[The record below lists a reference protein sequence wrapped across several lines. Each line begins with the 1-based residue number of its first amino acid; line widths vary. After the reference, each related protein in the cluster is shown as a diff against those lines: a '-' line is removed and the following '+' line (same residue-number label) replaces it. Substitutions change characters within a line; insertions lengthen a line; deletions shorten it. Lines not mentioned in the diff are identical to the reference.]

1 MTERAV
7 WIGLARA
14 GLALVG
20 LTVAVFLG
28 WNALTG
34 SELSLLF
41 SGWCVPAVAFLHLAQ
56 QGGCGCAWRRLI
68 DTPRPSRWAFFR
80 IRWVRASIAALVPV
94 SGVGP
99 RLSPFG
105 LLRALG
111 LDWTSR
117 APA

>member
-1 MTERAV
+1 MIERAV

-41 SGWCVPAVAFLHLAQ
+41 SGWCVPAVPSFISLNKADAAVR
-56 QGGCGCAWRRLI
+56 GVASSTRRVHRVGLFSVSVGFVRQL
-68 DTPRPSRWAFFR
+68 RPLSPYRASGRVCRRSACYARWA
-80 IRWVRASIAALVPV
+80 
-94 SGVGP
+94 
-99 RLSPFG
+99 
-105 LLRALG
+105 
-111 LDWTSR
+111 
-117 APA
+117 